1 MYLYTISLQI
11 KLRYYLSKISKSMFL
26 ENILETCVHR
36 VGLGSSSS
44 WFTELGRNYK
54 VPLDFGSFLILILIL
69 FQFTS
74 V

>member
-1 MYLYTISLQI
+1 
-11 KLRYYLSKISKSMFL
+11 MFL